1 MGSPM
6 LDALLADI
14 KTAMKAQD
22 PDKLTALRMLNAQIK
37 DATVNAG
44 KDPTDEAVA
53 TIVAKAIKQRQD
65 SVEQFRAA
73 GRTDLADKEQR
84 EIELFRAYQPQQLGA
99 AEIEALVKKVIA
111 DTGAAGKKDLGK
123 VMQALMPQVKGR
135 SDGKLVNQIVLAQLG
150 G

>member
-6 LDALLADI
+6 LDTLLADI
-14 KTAMKAQD
+14 KTAMKAQA
-22 PDKLTALRMLNAQIK
+22 PETLTALRMLNAQIK

-65 SVEQFRAA
+65 SVEQFKAA
-73 GRTDLADKEQR
+73 GRNDLADKEQR

-99 AEIEALVKKVIA
+99 AEIEALVRKVIA
-111 DTGAAGKKDLGK
+111 ETGAVGKKDLGK
-123 VMQALMPQVKGR
+123 VMQALMPQVKGK
-135 SDGKLVNQIVLAQLG
+135 SDGKLVNQIVMAQLG

>member
-6 LDALLADI
+6 LDTLLADI
-14 KTAMKAQD
+14 KTAMKAQT
-22 PDKLTALRMLNAQIK
+22 PETLTALRMLNAQIK

-65 SVEQFRAA
+65 SVEQFKAA
-73 GRTDLADKEQR
+73 GRNDLADKEQR
-84 EIELFRAYQPQQLGA
+84 EIELFRAYQPRQLGA
-99 AEIEALVKKVIA
+99 AEIEALVRNVIA
-111 DTGAAGKKDLGK
+111 ETGAAGKKDLGK
-123 VMQALMPQVKGR
+123 VMQALMPQVKGK
-135 SDGKLVNQIVLAQLG
+135 SDGKLVNQIVMAQLG

>member
-14 KTAMKAQD
+14 KTAMKAQA
-22 PDKLTALRMLNAQIK
+22 PDTLTALRMLNAQIK

-65 SVEQFRAA
+65 SVEQFKAA
-73 GRTDLADKEQR
+73 GRNDLADKEQR

-99 AEIEALVKKVIA
+99 AEIEALVRKVIA
-111 DTGAAGKKDLGK
+111 ETGAAGKKDLGK
-123 VMQALMPQVKGR
+123 VMQALMPQVKGK
-135 SDGKLVNQIVLAQLG
+135 SDGKLVNQIVMTQLG